1 MSVLVLL
8 GLLTS
13 VTVCSEPTRKDRS
26 LANTFPFN
34 EGFVGTS
41 ADSNGISNKRCV
53 DKVMM
58 EEKVEWEVVVTCE
71 HSYDKR
77 CAKTLKTNYKPFQ
90 EEICR
95 ESYVKSCFI
104 EYQQTAQNVTVTV
117 CRVPLVK
124 DCDSSGEQVCRT
136 QYESECVT
144 QREVHKVEDDIPN
157 CQTLVEERCKENTS
171 GYTTNVECSKWPREE
186 CTLFK
191 KQSTKYTPSTSC
203 SKIPVELCGPPGCG
217 FKEGPEECH
226 ERVKTVVSD
235 KPEEVCSL
243 EPRSSCKF
251 VTRLAPHL
259 EEVELCFDVP
269 KEVCTRSE
277 VNPKKVPYPVV
288 KKWCYGTTTPRIPT
302 PEPDCC
308 CDKCPTWD
316 TEWYCPAAETTD
328 LGLICQN
335 NPYLNKCSNC
345 PDCPERP
352 KKCPPKCTCKRR
364 GECSSGGVPECDMVP
379 GCCPQHFNEVYGA
392 VSFADEDGQGN
403 DNN

>member
-1 MSVLVLL
+1 MSILVLL
-8 GLLTS
+8 GLLTG
-13 VTVCSEPTRKDRS
+13 VTVSREPTRKDRS

-34 EGFVGTS
+34 ERGG
-41 ADSNGISNKRCV
+41 DEPSNRRCI

-58 EEKVEWEVVVTCE
+58 EEKIEWEVEIKCE
-71 HSYDKR
+71 HSYDRR
-77 CAKTLKTNYKPFQ
+77 CANTLKTNYKPFQ
-90 EEICR
+90 EEICQ
-95 ESYVKSCFI
+95 ENYVKNCFI
-104 EYQQTAQNVTVTV
+104 EYQQTADNVTLAI

-124 DCDSSGEQVCRT
+124 DCESDEEKVCST
-136 QYESECVT
+136 LYESECIT
-144 QREVHKVEDDIPN
+144 QQEIHEVMDDIPK
-157 CQTLVEERCKENTS
+157 CQTVVEEMCGDDSS
-171 GYTTNVECSKWPREE
+171 GYATNVKCSKWPREE

-191 KQSTKYTPSTSC
+191 KQSTKYTPSTRC
-203 SKIPVELCGPPGCG
+203 SKIPVEFCGPPGCG

-226 ERVKTVVSD
+226 ETVKTVVSD
-235 KPEEVCSL
+235 KPEEVCSI
-243 EPRSSCKF
+243 EPQSSCKY

-259 EEVELCFDVP
+259 EEVEVCFDVP

-328 LGLICQN
+328 LGLICEN
-335 NPYLNKCSNC
+335 NPYLNKCPNC

-364 GECSSGGVPECDMVP
+364 DECNPRGVEECDMVP
-379 GCCPQHFNEVYGA
+379 GCCPQHFNELYGA

-403 DNN
+403 DKT